1 MMARERITR
10 QGEWLGLNRAAAY
23 TLYQPRAQITLR
35 LKTEHA
41 NAQES
46 LWHRNEEW
54 ATISL
59 FLSLSFSDTHTHTL
73 THTFHLSFF
82 CQILSWP
89 PSLHSSPCFW
99 GSTILYGLS
108 YCSSDSVMCI
118 YCSICEIGGTGRQ
131 AYYYS
136 ITGARR
142 FHNRGLS
149 MSQTETLRHIN
160 FKQQT
165 DCLTVVVQYIGGK
178 KKFSCFPAES
188 DLPPM
193 GQWISRGVDLFP
205 HRFWLLL
212 SSSYL
217 SYQRHPSHTPLHT
230 SDPAPDSLWL
240 INRLSKCL
248 AGTQARAIW
257 DFALSLSIFTV
268 LSAFIRL
275 HIPSLLA
282 A

>member
-1 MMARERITR
+1 MMVRERITR

-59 FLSLSFSDTHTHTL
+59 SVSLTHTYTHFSSLSFVKS
-73 THTFHLSFF
+73 SFDPP
-82 CQILSWP
+82 P
-89 PSLHSSPCFW
+89 PSSQHCPPCFW
-99 GSTILYGLS
+99 GTTILYGHS
-108 YCSSDSVMCI
+108 YCSTDSVMCI

-136 ITGARR
+136 ITRAGH
-142 FHNRGLS
+142 FHNHGLS

-165 DCLTVVVQYIGGK
+165 DCYIVVVYYIG
-178 KKFSCFPAES
+178 EE
-188 DLPPM
+188 
-193 GQWISRGVDLFP
+193 ISP
-205 HRFWLLL
+205 I
-212 SSSYL
+212 STEENCECQQS
-217 SYQRHPSHTPLHT
+217 TT
-230 SDPAPDSLWL
+230 CL
-240 INRLSKCL
+240 IFNKR
-248 AGTQARAIW
+248 TM
-257 DFALSLSIFTV
+257 
-268 LSAFIRL
+268 
-275 HIPSLLA
+275 
-282 A
+282 